1 MLLDVHQVSA
11 GYDKLTVVRDA
22 TLSVAPGEIVGIVGP
37 NGAGKTTL
45 LKAVTGSLAVTSG
58 SVSLDGHDLAGVP
71 QNKLAERGLGYVP
84 QDGNVFP
91 ELSIGENLLVSSR
104 GSLREAKERSEEIL
118 AGFPRL
124 AERRTQ
130 AASTLSGGER
140 QMLAIACALI
150 SAPKLLILDEPTT
163 GLAPIIVRD
172 RIADIVRL
180 RDAGTGILWVIE
192 EHPRICLPAVDRV
205 HFMSDGNLGTS
216 TPASDLLEAGA
227 LEALFFGVHG
237 AR

>member
-1 MLLDVHQVSA
+1 MLLDVNQLSA

-22 TLSVAPGEIVGIVGP
+22 TLTVEPGEIVGIVGP
-37 NGAGKTTL
+37 NGAGKSTL
-45 LKAVTGSLAVTSG
+45 LKAITGSLPVTSG
-58 SVSLDGHDLAGVP
+58 AVALEGQDLAGIA
-71 QNKLAERGLGYVP
+71 QNRLAERGLGYVP

-91 ELSIGENLLVSSR
+91 ELSIAENLLVSSR
-104 GSLREAKERSEEIL
+104 GSLREARSRSEEVL
-118 AGFPRL
+118 RGFPRL

-150 SAPKLLILDEPTT
+150 GRPRLLILDEPTT

-180 RDAGTGILWVIE
+180 RDSGTGILWVIE

-205 HFMSDGNLGTS
+205 HFMSDGNLSES
-216 TPASDLLEAGA
+216 TPASALLEAGA

-237 AR
+237 GR